1 MASVLDEELP
11 SALELEE
18 YLQNG
23 VLLCKLAMKLLPD
36 EPMWKKVYDLDQ
48 SKFKV
53 RTCTCT
59 QYYYIIRDGRPAHTC
74 VQ

>member
-1 MASVLDEELP
+1 MESVLSEELP

-53 RTCTCT
+53 L
-59 QYYYIIRDGRPAHTC
+59 ID
-74 VQ
+74 

>member
-1 MASVLDEELP
+1 MDEELP

-53 RTCTCT
+53 HTCACTCSDKLLMKN
-59 QYYYIIRDGRPAHTC
+59 YVVVEYI
-74 VQ
+74 

>member
-1 MASVLDEELP
+1 MFILRAFCCFRWMEAVLNEELP
-11 SALELEE
+11 STLQLEE

-23 VLLCKLAMKLLPD
+23 VILCKLTMKLLPD

-53 RTCTCT
+53 LSSF
-59 QYYYIIRDGRPAHTC
+59 IM
-74 VQ
+74 

>member
-1 MASVLDEELP
+1 MLDEELP

-48 SKFKV
+48 AKFKV
-53 RTCTCT
+53 HTCTCT
-59 QYYYIIRDGRPAHTC
+59 CTDQIKNIVWMAHT
-74 VQ
+74 

>member
-1 MASVLDEELP
+1 METILNEELP
-11 SALELEE
+11 SSLELED

-53 RTCTCT
+53 QCKYEMCERLPKTCSF
-59 QYYYIIRDGRPAHTC
+59 IVAS
-74 VQ
+74 